1 MTGGE
6 IVTISAEKVIIPCPK
21 DGAGMMQQVLE
32 EVEERYA
39 ELDRMLIDPGI
50 IKDQKRLQ
58 KIAKEHADLRKIVDL
73 HRQWTK
79 LGGEIEENKHLLS
92 EEDDEIKTLAE
103 EEIQSLSRERD
114 RVEKELKSALVPK
127 DPNDEKNIL
136 LEIRAGT
143 GGDEAGLFA
152 ADMFRMYAKYAE
164 INGWKVEIL
173 SRNFTGVGGFKE
185 IIALIEGGHVYS
197 KLKFESGV
205 HRVQRIPETESQGRI
220 HTSAVTVAILP
231 EADEIEVEIDPDD
244 LRIDV
249 FRSSGPG
256 GQSVN
261 TTDSAVR
268 ITHIPTGLVVTCQ
281 DEKSQHKNKAKAM
294 KVLRAK
300 LLDKLEDDQQKEI
313 SEKRRSLVG
322 SGDRSERIR
331 TYNFPQGRVTD
342 HRIGLTLYKLGE
354 ILEGQLQDLIN
365 ALGAHYQAEAL
376 RGQQLE
382 K

>member
-1 MTGGE
+1 
-6 IVTISAEKVIIPCPK
+6 
-21 DGAGMMQQVLE
+21 MQQMLE
-32 EVEERYA
+32 KFEERFA
-39 ELDRMLIDPGI
+39 ELDRMLGDPEI
-50 IKDQKRLQ
+50 IRDQKRLQ
-58 KIAKEHADLRKIVDL
+58 KIAKEHAELGRIVELYRKVQRL
-73 HRQWTK
+73 A
-79 LGGEIEENKHLLS
+79 GEIEENRNLLS
-92 EEDDEIKTLAE
+92 ERDDEIKKLAK
-103 EEIQSLSRERD
+103 EEIDFLTQERER
-114 RVEKELKSALVPK
+114 VETELKLALVPK
-127 DPNDEKNIL
+127 DPSDGKNIL

-152 ADMFRMYAKYAE
+152 ADMFRMYAKFAE
-164 INGWKVEIL
+164 MSGWKVDIL
-173 SRNFTGVGGFKE
+173 SRHFTGVGGFKE
-185 IIALIEGGHVYS
+185 VIALIEGDRVYS

-220 HTSAVTVAILP
+220 HTSAVTVAVLP

-268 ITHIPTGLVVTCQ
+268 ITHIPTGLVASCQ
-281 DEKSQHKNKAKAM
+281 DEKSQHKNKAKAL

-300 LLDKLEDDQQKEI
+300 LLDKLEGEQQREM
-313 SEKRRSLVG
+313 SAKRRSLVG

-342 HRIGLTLYKLGE
+342 HRIGLTLYKLNE
-354 ILEGQLQDLIN
+354 ILEGHLRELVDSLN
-365 ALGAHYQAEAL
+365 AHYQAEAL
-376 RGQQLE
+376 RGYKPE
-382 K
+382 RDAD